1 MEKGLSQRSADAL
14 APFDHLDHRYR
25 GENPLRTL
33 GHLFRP
39 DRGRLATAVC
49 VFVVKHSPIWLLP
62 LITATVLDVVVQHGP
77 ESGIWKATG
86 VLLFVLVINY
96 PLHQWYVRLL
106 GGSIRRMGTTLRS
119 ALCRRMQQL
128 SVGYHARVSSSVL
141 QAKVIR
147 DVEAVEQMVQQSSD
161 MGLGAVVTLVGGLVV
176 IGVRVPEFLPVFLVV
191 VPAAGFLVMKLRG
204 RLRSHNESF
213 RREVEQ
219 LSSRVGE
226 MTALIPITR
235 AHGLERTALGRVD
248 GSLRQVFAAGLRLD
262 MLNGRFG
269 SLAWV
274 ILNTLGVL
282 CLSGSAL
289 VAYHGWMPVTPGD
302 VVMLS
307 AFFTVLTG
315 SVTTLLG
322 LTPILTKG
330 LESVRSAG
338 EVLQAP
344 DLENNAG
351 KAPVD
356 RVVGRIDF
364 EDVGFVYEDGE
375 PAVQRFTLS
384 ARPGETIALVGAS
397 GAGKSTVLNL
407 LIGFIRPTSGRI
419 LLDGTDMAGLDLR
432 TYRRF
437 LSVVPQESILFE
449 GSIRDNVTYGMGD
462 TDEETLT
469 RALRDANALEFVN
482 GLAHGLDTVIG
493 ERGAQLSGGQKQR
506 LAIARAL
513 IRDPRVL
520 VLDEATSALD
530 NRSEALVQEALGRLV
545 HGRTVFVVAHRL
557 STIQGADR
565 IVAMEDGRIAE
576 VGTHEELLET
586 GGVYAGLQPALPR

>member
-1 MEKGLSQRSADAL
+1 MKKALSPLSAEPL

-25 GENPLRTL
+25 GENPVRTL
-33 GHLFRP
+33 GHLLRP
-39 DRGRLATAVC
+39 DRGRLALAVAL
-49 VFVVKHSPIWLLP
+49 FVVKHSPIWLLP

-77 ESGIWKATG
+77 ESGIWKAAG
-86 VLLFVLVINY
+86 VLLFILVINY
-96 PLHQWYVRLL
+96 PLHQWYVRFL
-106 GGSIRRMGTTLRS
+106 GGSIRRMGITLRS

-128 SVGYHARVSSSVL
+128 SIGYHARVSSSVL
-141 QAKVIR
+141 QAKVVR

-161 MGLGAVVTLVGGLVV
+161 MGLGAVVTLIGGLVV

-226 MTALIPITR
+226 MTTLIPITR

-262 MLNGRFG
+262 MINGRFG

-282 CLSGSAL
+282 CLTGSAL
-289 VAYHGWMPVTPGD
+289 VSYHGWMAITAGD

-322 LTPILTKG
+322 LAPILTKG

-351 KAPVD
+351 KT
-356 RVVGRIDF
+356 RVESVTGRIDF
-364 EDVGFVYEDGE
+364 EDAGFAYDGE
-375 PAVQRFTLS
+375 PAVDGFTLT

-419 LLDGTDMAGLDLR
+419 LLDGVDMAGLDLR

-462 TDEETLT
+462 TDEETLM
-469 RALRDANALEFVN
+469 RALRDANALEFVQ
-482 GLAHGLDTVIG
+482 GLPQGLETVIG

-530 NRSEALVQEALGRLV
+530 NRSEALVQEALSRLV

-565 IVAMEDGRIAE
+565 IVAMEGGRIAE
-576 VGTHEELLET
+576 VGTHEELLGT
-586 GGVYAGLQPALPR
+586 GGVYAGLQPARPR